1 MKFFQGI
8 KGAFL
13 HFIYYLSN
21 TDPKML
27 KYFSLKARIIQ
38 HIIGLSVFLAAL
50 VSTMSFIFFLATVFE
65 GHSAA
70 PFIIII
76 GGVIWFMMIATLDK
90 SIFLARSKW
99 SIIVRMLV
107 VALIATFTSTPFKLM
122 FVDKKIKAEI
132 INNHKKEQ
140 AKAYEGVSNLEAD
153 HRVKTNQIDQKIRE
167 AEAEKTEME
176 RLRNAEDSGIKLR
189 GTNSGVSGRGQRWN
203 HYNNQVLILDKQ
215 IAALKREKNG
225 LENGFVKDKTL
236 AENRYNKSVPTNDD
250 SFVSRYIAFKKL
262 MKSADPETSKTLKE
276 TNVGLYLLFMIV
288 ELFPALLKL
297 VLGKS
302 NAYLQEMDA
311 MDELEK
317 EMHQRKRSYI
327 KAKLDVVAPEE
338 IKNQQV
344 TADDLQ
350 EGMDEINEMLKYT
363 KEPYK
368 KGEHTGLEYTKT
380 RKMGS

>member
-1 MKFFQGI
+1 M
-8 KGAFL
+8 
-13 HFIYYLSN
+13 
-21 TDPKML
+21 
-27 KYFSLKARIIQ
+27 
-38 HIIGLSVFLAAL
+38 
-50 VSTMSFIFFLATVFE
+50 
-65 GHSAA
+65 
-70 PFIIII
+70 
-76 GGVIWFMMIATLDK
+76 
-90 SIFLARSKW
+90 
-99 SIIVRMLV
+99 
-107 VALIATFTSTPFKLM
+107 
-122 FVDKKIKAEI
+122 
-132 INNHKKEQ
+132 
-140 AKAYEGVSNLEAD
+140 
-153 HRVKTNQIDQKIRE
+153 
-167 AEAEKTEME
+167 
-176 RLRNAEDSGIKLR
+176 
-189 GTNSGVSGRGQRWN
+189 
-203 HYNNQVLILDKQ
+203 DKQ

-236 AENRYNKSVPTNDD
+236 AENRYNKSTPTSDD